1 MAKDIN
7 LNAPDWCDIIFED
20 KNKAYGAYVMRQK
33 SGHRHMVA
41 LGITM
46 LILVFVIF
54 LPSIISTV
62 KKLTQRHE
70 VMDQQTVLSDLA
82 NIEDQVKEENI
93 ERATEA
99 PPPPPLKTT
108 IKFTAPEITD
118 EPIDEGQE
126 LASQDDVNSSRAQVS
141 VASVQGTD
149 DVNGVD
155 IADLDDHKVI
165 VAEPILVG
173 VEQEPQ
179 FPGGLDELMRF
190 IKRNL
195 VYPQQATDMGIEGRV
210 VLRFVVNKNGEVSD
224 IELLRKLDPVCDK
237 EALRVVKM
245 MPKWIPGRQ
254 NGRAVPVYYTLPI
267 VYKLNK

>member
-1 MAKDIN
+1 MN
-7 LNAPDWCDIIFED
+7 VPL
-20 KNKAYGAYVMRQK
+20 R
-33 SGHRHMVA
+33 HR
-41 LGITM
+41 
-46 LILVFVIF
+46 
-54 LPSIISTV
+54 
-62 KKLTQRHE
+62 
-70 VMDQQTVLSDLA
+70 
-82 NIEDQVKEENI
+82 
-93 ERATEA
+93 
-99 PPPPPLKTT
+99 PPPLKTT